1 MTYTWNKDLETGNPM
16 IDRQHKQLISCI
28 NDLLDACS
36 QGKGRDKILETMQ
49 FLQDYTIKPF
59 GDEEALQKR
68 TGYPDYPNHK
78 KYHETF
84 KKTVKDIIAE
94 MKTTGPTV
102 ALVAKVNT
110 SIASWFI
117 NHIKREDTKVAKHV
131 SQSS

>member
-49 FLQDYTIKPF
+49 FLQDYTIKHF

-68 TGYPDYPNHK
+68 TTKP
-78 KYHETF
+78 
-84 KKTVKDIIAE
+84 
-94 MKTTGPTV
+94 
-102 ALVAKVNT
+102 
-110 SIASWFI
+110 S
-117 NHIKREDTKVAKHV
+117 KRR
-131 SQSS
+131 

>member
-1 MTYTWNKDLETGNPM
+1 M
-16 IDRQHKQLISCI
+16 
-28 NDLLDACS
+28 
-36 QGKGRDKILETMQ
+36 
-49 FLQDYTIKPF
+49 
-59 GDEEALQKR
+59 
-68 TGYPDYPNHK
+68 
-78 KYHETF
+78 
-84 KKTVKDIIAE
+84 KDIIAE

>member
-36 QGKGRDKILETMQ
+36 QGKGRDKILE
-49 FLQDYTIKPF
+49 
-59 GDEEALQKR
+59 
-68 TGYPDYPNHK
+68 
-78 KYHETF
+78 
-84 KKTVKDIIAE
+84 TVKDIIAE